1 MSRRHDYVDSIEA
14 LPKACLE
21 DSLDALCIVKC
32 MRNKRIQVASRLI
45 EAGLE
50 VGLGEISI
58 VKRMQK
64 HIIP

>member
-50 VGLGEISI
+50 VGLGDFFHC
-58 VKRMQK
+58 KMYAK